1 MPFEK
6 TRVTSLHLA
15 FKAHDIHELG
25 CHFVAR
31 HAGLY
36 DRYKLRPT
44 LVDSTFTPDDEL
56 PAPSF
61 HAACGAALAAWLQ
74 GADTRVVFVA
84 TDRPMFWLCAQ
95 PDIRSLADLA
105 DRLVAGYPPAAPPAV
120 FLRQI
125 WAERGLAPDA
135 LQVEAARDDNARIG
149 LLQDGHAAAALVS
162 SATPPSVMTAL
173 GFQPLVFLGDEI
185 RVATTGLAVHA
196 SLCEQAP
203 ELVRAMCAC
212 YLDALRLIH
221 GDASVVQAALRGVAA
236 PIGGDAA
243 ELAALLKCCYTA
255 AGRSPLEALQ
265 TGADRMAVAMG
276 VDTARPVSGLYD
288 FSFLD

>member
-1 MPFEK
+1 M
-6 TRVTSLHLA
+6 TQLHLA
-15 FKAHDIHELG
+15 FKAYDVHELG

-36 DRYKLRPT
+36 DRHGLRPT

-56 PAPSF
+56 PAPTF

-84 TDRPMFWLCAQ
+84 TDRPMFWLYAQ
-95 PDIRSLADLA
+95 SDIRSLEDLSG
-105 DRLVAGYPPAAPPAV
+105 RIVAGYPPAAPPAM

-125 WAERGLAPDA
+125 WAERGLAPEG
-135 LQVEAARDDNARIG
+135 LRIEAARDDIARIG

-162 SATPPSVMTAL
+162 SVMPPSVMKAL
-173 GFQPLVFLGDEI
+173 GFEPLVFLGDEI

-196 SLCEQAP
+196 SLREQAP
-203 ELVRAMCAC
+203 ELVRAMCNC
-212 YLDALRLIH
+212 YLEALRLIH
-221 GDASVVQAALRGVAA
+221 DDASVVQAALRDVAA

-243 ELAALLKCCYTA
+243 ELAALLRRCYTA
-255 AGRSPLEALQ
+255 AGRSSLDELQ
-265 TGADRMAVAMG
+265 QGADRMSAAIG
-276 VDTARPVSGLYD
+276 VRNARPVAGLYD
-288 FSFLD
+288 FSYLD